1 MRRRPQ
7 GLPFL
12 ETPSIM
18 KLRFLAAAALAAFS
32 LQGAA
37 LAHDYQLG
45 PIRIAHPWARAT
57 VPGQSAGGAF
67 MKLENQG
74 GADRLLSARSDA
86 AASVELHTMTMD
98 GNIMRMRELDAV
110 PLPAGQT
117 VEFRPGGLHIMLRDL
132 KAPLKQGE
140 RVPLTLRFE
149 KAGEVKVELNVESA
163 ASMGGA
169 KPAPAEGGHDHRH

>member
-1 MRRRPQ
+1 
-7 GLPFL
+7 
-12 ETPSIM
+12 M
-18 KLRFLAAAALAAFS
+18 KFRFLAAAALAVFS
-32 LQGAA
+32 LQGTA
-37 LAHDYQLG
+37 LAHDYQIGSL
-45 PIRIAHPWARAT
+45 RIAHPWARAT

-67 MKLENQG
+67 LRLENRG
-74 GADRLLSARSDA
+74 EADRLLSARSDA

-110 PLPAGQT
+110 ALPAGQT
-117 VEFRPGGLHIMLRDL
+117 VEFKPGGLHIMLREL

-149 KAGEVKVELNVESA
+149 KAGEVKVELSVESA

-169 KPAPAEGGHDHRH
+169 KPAPAESGHGHEHRH